1 MNLTAI
7 ISLYFFGL
15 GLLLVSDFVGAIG
28 FKFKK
33 SNQFLQLFLGYLTL
47 IASYAVVKGSGNSIG
62 VFLLFWVLGYL
73 FFIKKA
79 ESFSKITRIEYLKNS
94 AIICLLWTIIFVLKA
109 AYFWNFDYN
118 CPNLLW
124 VDNEF
129 YMKIAEG
136 YNLSGHENAMGLRN
150 LPFPFLD
157 FAQPYRSND
166 FWLVSLGLDLTSFDT
181 IYIWELVY
189 STILIFVCA
198 FSFYELAKQKFKW
211 YLAMALSVLVLFA
224 FSGSW
229 YREIINIFYSPN
241 PGSYDPIGIIAY
253 TKLALVFS
261 ILFQFYYHYEQSKK
275 IEAVYLLILIPLL
288 VQSTIAF
295 FVLSALII
303 LNNLTKNNKTNES
316 KRYIPL
322 ILIFVCIFIF
332 RKILFRRKF
341 LFEVAS
347 RR

>member
-7 ISLYFFGL
+7 ISLYFL
-15 GLLLVSDFVGAIG
+15 GLAFLLVSVFVGAIG

-33 SNQFLQLFLGYLTL
+33 SNQFLQLFLGYLIL

-62 VFLLFWVLGYL
+62 VFVLFWVLGYL
-73 FFIKKA
+73 FFIKQA

-118 CPNLLW
+118 CPNLPF
-124 VDNEF
+124 VDYGF

-150 LPFPFLD
+150 LLFPFLD
-157 FAQPYRSND
+157 FAQPYRSSD

-211 YLAMALSVLVLFA
+211 YLALILSVCVLFA
-224 FSGSW
+224 FSSSG
-229 YREIINIFYSPN
+229 YRNLTNLIF
-241 PGSYDPIGIIAY
+241 PGHSGGYDPIGIIAY
-253 TKLALVFS
+253 TKLAFVFA
-261 ILFQFYYHYEQSKK
+261 LFFQFLNKYANASK
-275 IEAVYLLILIPLL
+275 IEAVYLLLLMPLL
-288 VQSTIAF
+288 VQSTIAVFIFVF
-295 FVLSALII
+295 FILII
-303 LNNLTKNNKTNES
+303 G
-316 KRYIPL
+316 
-322 ILIFVCIFIF
+322 
-332 RKILFRRKF
+332 
-341 LFEVAS
+341 
-347 RR
+347 